1 MRAST
6 VRIAAVL
13 GLLLALAVGQHWIGP
28 GPDGPSQ
35 AHAAHATHAT
45 AR

>member
-6 VRIAAVL
+6 IRLVAVL
-13 GLLLALAVGQHWIGP
+13 ALLLALAVGQHWIGP

-35 AHAAHATHAT
+35 VHASHATK
-45 AR
+45 